1 MNLKKILFAGII
13 GGIANIIIGNT
24 LIFFGTNILNN
35 MFNLEIP
42 ELFKYPNNLLLPV
55 LSVVIGFIWAIAY
68 SIINKGIPGKIAIF
82 KGLFYGFILWFI
94 GSVPQNLIE
103 YLANNQKYYLYK
115 IFPEF
120 IQYLLVCLIISIV
133 FESVN
138 KNKKEKKSKKTENIQ
153 EDFE

>member
-1 MNLKKILFAGII
+1 MTIKKILFAGII

-24 LIFFGTNILNN
+24 LIFFSSNVLSN

-55 LSVVIGFIWAIAY
+55 LSVIIGFIWAVAY
-68 SIINKGIPGKIAIF
+68 ALINKGIPGKIAIF

-94 GSVPQNLIE
+94 GSVPQNLVE

-120 IQYLLVCLIISIV
+120 IQYIIVCFIISIV
-133 FESVN
+133 YESVN
-138 KNKKEKKSKKTENIQ
+138 KKKKENSKQKVEENS
-153 EDFE
+153 E

>member
-1 MNLKKILFAGII
+1 MKIKNILFAGIF
-13 GGIANIIIGNT
+13 GGFANILIGNP
-24 LIFFGTNILNN
+24 LIFFSSKILNN
-35 MFNLEIP
+35 MFSLEIP

-55 LSVVIGFIWAIAY
+55 LSVIIGFIWAIAY

-120 IQYLLVCLIISIV
+120 IQYIIVCFIISMV
-133 FESVN
+133 YESVN
-138 KNKKEKKSKKTENIQ
+138 KKEKEKSTQKTEDKNQ
-153 EDFE
+153 DSK